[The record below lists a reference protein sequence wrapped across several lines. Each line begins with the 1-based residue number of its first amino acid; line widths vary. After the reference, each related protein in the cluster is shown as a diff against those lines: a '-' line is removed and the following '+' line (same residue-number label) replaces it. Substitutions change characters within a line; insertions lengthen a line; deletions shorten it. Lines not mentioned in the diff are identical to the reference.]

1 MQEHGSVH
9 EQVIKVNLLTLV
21 LIHAAAF
28 NHSDLNATSGTYVN
42 AEFWARVLYSRAEWT
57 KPRSEF
63 LAVVSGLG
71 VSYNFTLLIKAIL
84 QFLD

>member
-1 MQEHGSVH
+1 MQEHGSVQ

-21 LIHAAAF
+21 LIHAAGF
-28 NHSDLNATSGTYVN
+28 NHGDLNASHGTYVN
-42 AEFWARVLYSRAEWT
+42 AEFWAWISYSRAEWT
-57 KPRSEF
+57 KPCSEF
-63 LAVVSGLG
+63 LAVVSGVG